1 MASYD
6 EKNYYEKDI
15 SSAVEPTAIE
25 PVGVGR
31 VTGFKRRLPR
41 FTLAVRHEESSFAPS
56 ASASNADF
64 DPIPPSK
71 RTWNWGAYVA
81 YWMADAWAVSNWEVA
96 SSMIAVGLSWKM
108 AIGACVLGNA
118 IMGLVITVN
127 GRMGAILH
135 TPFPVLSRMPFG
147 YYFSYFVVLS
157 RCVLAIVWLG
167 VQTTTGGQ
175 CMEVLLTAI
184 WPSFARIPNHIPA
197 DEGIT
202 TAGMVA
208 FLLYFLLQLPFLCI
222 PYTKVQYFF
231 AFKSVIA
238 PIIFL
243 AIFGDTL
250 HKAGGTISKSTVIT
264 QGTTISGSTLAWA
277 FFGNLNGVLGNYATL
292 GLNIADFSRYANKPS
307 AQNVQALV
315 IPAIFTV
322 VGLLGIFTA
331 AAAQTAYGEIIW
343 NPIEILHLWMESGSH
358 RGRAAAAFGAIG
370 LIIVTLGINISANS
384 ISAANDLMSFCPKYI
399 NIRRGQLLAAV
410 IGSWAFVP
418 WKILASAAKF
428 LAFLGGYTIFLG
440 PMTSILMTEYVPLQ
454 DPTTLFLYSVISNT
468 ADSFVP
474 CHSYFIVRRGNV
486 SVPDMYN
493 FHGIYRYSPKFATN
507 WRAVVAFFIGCTPP
521 LPGFVN
527 NIVVA
532 GHGTTSVSLGGQ
544 HLFAIGYVYSFVAAG
559 VFYWGFNRFW
569 PHTESMLT
577 HPETG
582 EDIIA
587 ANDAKNLQERR
598 ASWSERRPSAVT
610 RFFSV

>member
-1 MASYD
+1 MASHGDKMVSYD
-6 EKNYYEKDI
+6 EKKASTSPASSTLEPADVGQI
-15 SSAVEPTAIE
+15 SHRRR
-25 PVGVGR
+25 R
-31 VTGFKRRLPR
+31 VLP
-41 FTLAVRHEESSFAPS
+41 FTLAVRQEESSFA
-56 ASASNADF
+56 ASKSTSNSDF

-96 SSMIAVGLSWKM
+96 SSMIAVGLSWRM
-108 AIGACVLGNA
+108 AIGACVLGNF

-135 TPFPVLSRMPFG
+135 APFPVLARMPFG
-147 YYFSYFVVLS
+147 YYFAQFVVLS

-175 CMEVLLTAI
+175 CMVVLLTAI
-184 WPSFARIPNHIPA
+184 WPSFKNIPNHISGSQ
-197 DEGIT
+197 GIT
-202 TAGMVA
+202 TGGMVG

-243 AIFGDTL
+243 AVFGSTL
-250 HKAGGTISKSTVIT
+250 HKAGGTLSQSTVIT
-264 QGTTISGSTLAWA
+264 QGTLVHGSTLAWA
-277 FFGNLNGVLGNYATL
+277 FFSNMNGVLGNYATL
-292 GLNIADFSRYANKPS
+292 GLNIADFSRYSNKVS
-307 AQNVQALV
+307 AQNVQAIV
-315 IPAIFTV
+315 IPVIFTI

-331 AAAQTAYGEIIW
+331 AASQSAWPEKEKIFW
-343 NPIEILHLWMESGSH
+343 NPIDIIDLWMESGSH
-358 RGRAAAAFGAIG
+358 GGRAAAAFGAIG

-440 PMTSILMTEYVPLQ
+440 PMTSILMTDY
-454 DPTTLFLYSVISNT
+454 Y
-468 ADSFVP
+468 
-474 CHSYFIVRRGNV
+474 IVRRCNV

-493 FHGIYRYSPKFATN
+493 FHGMYRYSPKFASN
-507 WRAVVAFFIGCTPP
+507 WRAVVAFFIGSIPP
-521 LPGFVN
+521 LPGFVD
-527 NIVVA
+527 NIIVA
-532 GHGTTSVSLGGQ
+532 GMGKTSVSIGGQ
-544 HLFAIGYVYSFVAAG
+544 HLFGIGYLYSFVSAG
-559 VFYWGFNRFW
+559 VFYWIFNRFS
-569 PHTESMLT
+569 PHLESVMD

-582 EDIIA
+582 EEIIRSQDEKNIA
-587 ANDAKNLQERR
+587 ARERESVGGPKKSVVAKLFE
-598 ASWSERRPSAVT
+598 V
-610 RFFSV
+610 